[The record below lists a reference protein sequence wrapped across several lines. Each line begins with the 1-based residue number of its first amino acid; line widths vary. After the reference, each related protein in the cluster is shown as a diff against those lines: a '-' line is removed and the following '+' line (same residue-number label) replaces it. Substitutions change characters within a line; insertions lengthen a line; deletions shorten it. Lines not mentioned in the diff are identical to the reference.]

1 MVGIRRSIRKHEL
14 HGTKQNVRS
23 KQLQTDR
30 FSHSTYEQQQS
41 KLQLLIHQLNMNS
54 SSIPTPETPF
64 QNNNDGCVQTSVGSD
79 LTKISLDCKPSAAE
93 KGIAHDFDS
102 YSLKDIVFNE
112 SENAIVAIGEDKNIT
127 NPKLDRFMIISN
139 ILSSN
144 LNVLGLVI
152 KLEV

>member
-1 MVGIRRSIRKHEL
+1 MVQIKMFDQNSSKLTAFHIPHTKSKKA
-14 HGTKQNVRS
+14 TKQITIINTS
-23 KQLQTDR
+23 
-30 FSHSTYEQQQS
+30 
-41 KLQLLIHQLNMNS
+41 
-54 SSIPTPETPF
+54 TPETPF

-79 LTKISLDCKPSAAE
+79 LTESSLDCKPSAAE
-93 KGIAHDFDS
+93 KGIAHDFDL

-144 LNVLGLVI
+144 LIVLGLVI
-152 KLEV
+152 